1 MFTPLRIFASL
12 GLRQFCCKVT
22 TRPLLGSGKM
32 NSLRL
37 LFLCSALLA
46 FAPTAFSADIFRLWH
61 GVGIQGAQGEWSTEV
76 DLRKTVPTVIYP
88 SLKCGGVWQPLGVQ
102 NGVHEFREVIDVGRD
117 ICIDGYV
124 RVYLLNKKRM
134 AIEYY
139 QFKGDAEIAKSVV
152 FPGPHHEDTKNY
164 MIGVTRKFIAKAKK

>member
-1 MFTPLRIFASL
+1 MKT
-12 GLRQFCCKVT
+12 
-22 TRPLLGSGKM
+22 
-32 NSLRL
+32 LRL
-37 LFLCSALLA
+37 MLICGVLLTLSPPALA
-46 FAPTAFSADIFRLWH
+46 ADIFRLWH
-61 GVGIQGAQGEWSTEV
+61 GVGIQGAQSEWSTEV

-88 SLKCGGVWQPLGVQ
+88 SLKCAGVWQPLGVQ

-139 QFKGDAEIAKSVV
+139 QFKGDTKIAKSVV

-164 MIGVTRKFIAKAKK
+164 MIGVTRKFIASKAKQ